1 MEVDR
6 ITPHDARVIQPL
18 QDHEGGTHVNFEP
31 TAIESEQSE
40 RTRRLTLAGDGS
52 YGINPS
58 KFGGTGPPFDCTMS
72 VQACSLLPSH
82 FGPRPCRVRSFTVRP
97 VSASEELCALALIE
111 EEPLFFK
118 TRMHSHWYPRSS
130 RPQWFVD

>member
-6 ITPHDARVIQPL
+6 ITPHEARVIQPL
-18 QDHEGGTHVNFEP
+18 QDHEGGTHVNLEP

-40 RTRRLTLAGDGS
+40 RTRRLTLAGDSS

-82 FGPRPCRVRSFTVRP
+82 LGPRPCLCKVFHGA
-97 VSASEELCALALIE
+97 ASVGFRRTLRTGFDKGRASVLQDSDAFALVL
-111 EEPLFFK
+111 
-118 TRMHSHWYPRSS
+118 T
-130 RPQWFVD
+130 